1 MSAIILDLDNTISND
16 GWRIPAIDWTQTD
29 PMRRYHRYHSLAPW
43 DKVGNTELF
52 SNTPH
57 DIIILTARPGMYR
70 HTTEEWLRRMSVPY
84 RVLLM
89 RNNNDN
95 RPSMALK
102 KSQLTWLNDFY
113 GFDLED
119 IVAAYDDREDVCEMY
134 RAQGIEAHVTP
145 IHNVC
150 AYTKPKE
157 QL

>member
-1 MSAIILDLDNTISND
+1 MSAIILDLDNTIAND

-43 DKVGNTELF
+43 DKIGNTELF
-52 SNTPH
+52 SSTPH

-70 HTTEEWLRRMSVPY
+70 PTTEEWLRRNNVPW
-84 RVLLM
+84 RILLM

-95 RPSMALK
+95 RPSVELK
-102 KSQLTWLNDFY
+102 RHQLVWLSDVY
-113 GFDLED
+113 GVDLED

-134 RAQGIEAHVTP
+134 TAQGITAHVTP

-150 AYTKPKE
+150 AYTKPRE
-157 QL
+157 I